1 MQEGYQ
7 KGKEMDIDYRAM
19 SRSTILFRIS
29 LQSSGQ
35 DLMCEVLAKIPCDI
49 FLYHVVTEMPTS
61 IYNASKCSV
70 AQL

>member
-7 KGKEMDIDYRAM
+7 KGKEMDIDYGAM
-19 SRSTILFRIS
+19 SRSAILFRII

-35 DLMCEVLAKIPCDI
+35 DLMCEVLAKLPCDI
-49 FLYHVVTEMPTS
+49 FLYHAATEMPTS
-61 IYNASKCSV
+61 IYNNSKCSA